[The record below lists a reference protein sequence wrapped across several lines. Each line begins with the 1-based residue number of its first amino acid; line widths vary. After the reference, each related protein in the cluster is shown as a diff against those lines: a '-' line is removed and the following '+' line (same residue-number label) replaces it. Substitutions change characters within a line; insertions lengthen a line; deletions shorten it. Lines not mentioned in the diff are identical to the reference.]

1 MQLTTPI
8 HSLFYGLTLP
18 LRALK
23 LIILHP
29 ILLFWSLLPIGIT
42 LAVSRLMIG
51 ALMNFVKQHLF
62 QLLTHAGISP
72 SSWGAWILLAV
83 TQVLVFL
90 LAAFSFSFIAGIIAS
105 PFNDF
110 LAENTER
117 FSTPPLL
124 PPLHKNTFRYRVH
137 LLRIDVAKTAAAGLA
152 TFLALI
158 FSWVP
163 VLNFAV
169 MWTAFML
176 IAFQFISYPQ
186 TRRGLGFLEGLR
198 FLLRNH
204 FACLGFGIS
213 FAFLFAIPL
222 VSSLALPLAVIGGT
236 LLVARAA

>member
-1 MQLTTPI
+1 MHLTNGI
-8 HSLFYGLTLP
+8 RSLIYGLTLP
-18 LRALK
+18 LRAFK
-23 LIILHP
+23 LIISHP

-51 ALMNFVKQHLF
+51 AIQGFAKQHLF
-62 QLLTHAGISP
+62 QLLSQAGINP
-72 SSWGAWILLAV
+72 ASWGAWIILAV

-110 LAENTER
+110 LAETTER
-117 FSTPPLL
+117 FSTPPLPL
-124 PPLHKNTFRYRVH
+124 PVHKNSLLYRAH
-137 LLRIDVAKTAAAGLA
+137 LLKIDIAKTAAAGLA

-169 MWTAFML
+169 MWIAFML
-176 IAFQFISYPQ
+176 VAFQFISYPQ
-186 TRRGLGFLEGLR
+186 TRRGLGFFEGLR
-198 FLLRNH
+198 FLLQNH
-204 FACLGFGIS
+204 FACLGFGVS

-236 LLVARAA
+236 LLVARAE